1 MQRHILSHF
10 YSLLNL
16 TQRTVINYQYR
27 YGSTFLQALTTLYG
41 MGKSTNISSLLLLEM
56 YFILQTSTIYLK
68 STYATLLYITCTKMK
83 GGIPRLYSGIS
94 FALIQAPISR
104 FISTAAND
112 GVSVLLQNFN
122 CGPGDLSTS
131 CCFCVYSDLCVCFH
145 DVSSSHVY
153 CISPT

>member
-1 MQRHILSHF
+1 MDQHF
-10 YSLLNL
+10 SKLL
-16 TQRTVINYQYR
+16 Q
-27 YGSTFLQALTTLYG
+27 LY
-41 MGKSTNISSLLLLEM
+41 MEWVRVPTYHLYFCIVM

-122 CGPGDLSTS
+122 WGPGDLSTS
-131 CCFCVYSDLCVCFH
+131 CCFCVYADLCVCFH
-145 DVSSSHVY
+145 HVSSSHVY